1 MKKFLSTIL
10 MGSMLS
16 GSYAFASDQNFQAP
30 PLPNTPVVHYL
41 QKIGASLAYSGT
53 YAGFDGYIS
62 DVGGRKTMIYLIP
75 NDGQHFIAGSILDS
89 NGVNVTLKSASEEEA
104 KLADAIKQLKERASA
119 SAAGLQNTGLAP
131 TTDNNPLPV
140 EKTAPPALQAPIASI
155 TPNVDSVEDANADLS
170 VKWINDKINKGTLE
184 RDVKNTAYFYE
195 GNVNDP
201 AVYLVADPQCP
212 YCHEAWNELSQLMD
226 AHHFSVHII
235 LSNALPGSDSLVNQ
249 ILGNPN
255 IVQVWSQGVGSRGN
269 VAIPHVLQEGS
280 RDWQNADQY
289 RMKNN
294 QFANKYRNLIADA
307 NVNGVPI
314 IMYVGKD
321 GKVRAREG
329 IHTGKDSLDAMKAFL
344 SGLPNWKHF

>member
-10 MGSMLS
+10 MGSILS
-16 GSYAFASDQNFQAP
+16 GSYAFADNQNFQAP

-119 SAAGLQNTGLAP
+119 SAAGLQQSGPLP
-131 TTDNNPLPV
+131 VEGNPLPV
-140 EKTAPPALQAPIASI
+140 EKPASVLQAPVNTPVVEAS
-155 TPNVDSVEDANADLS
+155 PVQEDANADLS
-170 VKWINDKINKGTLE
+170 LKWIGDKISKANLE

-212 YCHEAWNELSQLMD
+212 YCHEAWSELSQLMD

-255 IVQVWSQGVGSRGN
+255 IVQIWSQGVGSRDN
-269 VAIPHVLQEGS
+269 VAIPHILAEGS

-294 QFANKYRNLIADA
+294 QFANKYRSLIGDTT
-307 NVNGVPI
+307 VNGVPI

-329 IHTGKDSLDAMKAFL
+329 IHTGKDGLDAMKAFL